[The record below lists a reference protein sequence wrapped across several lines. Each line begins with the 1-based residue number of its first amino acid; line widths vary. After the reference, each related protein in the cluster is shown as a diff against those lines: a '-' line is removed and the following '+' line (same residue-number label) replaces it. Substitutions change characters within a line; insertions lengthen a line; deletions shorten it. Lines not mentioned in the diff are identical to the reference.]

1 MYVCYR
7 RNGTCEN
14 VWSRRVRV
22 RLNLKMITLLKQINY
37 TLVWTLCD
45 TTRAAQQHP
54 VFDGWCIQHCSTSWI
69 VFDRV
74 AVAAGRMV
82 SAAIIFCT
90 FISLHIQ
97 NFHAAGIQLRFF
109 LHSFHLHLLP
119 CMKYWIALHVYRR
132 QMYTICLTHSEHGR
146 PRWIALNCTSMHDW
160 RAHGHQMTNAMFCEN
175 KKKKEEEI
183 IAQRDKETTG
193 PQLRVEPTNDWWFN
207 KYLPLFIQTW
217 FYSQQRNN
225 NRGTETTTTTI
236 VTIF

>member
-175 KKKKEEEI
+175 KKKKKRKKLLPRETKR
-183 IAQRDKETTG
+183 QRAHSYE
-193 PQLRVEPTNDWWFN
+193 W
-207 KYLPLFIQTW
+207 
-217 FYSQQRNN
+217 SQQMIDGLTSICHFSFRRGFIRNS
-225 NRGTETTTTTI
+225 GITTEEQKQQQRQL
-236 VTIF
+236 